1 MTWDD
6 EFQIKGLKLR
16 QASRCEISEP
26 SRAPQHS
33 QRGRWAQSSSKSEPG
48 RRDFTRLDGITTGS
62 RHRACFAD
70 DVVRADA
77 GDFIGRCNEIWW
89 QLIAGRMRSFF
100 VVVPTPDSADV
111 VQVFFGDDNE
121 LVETLELQSLDESF
135 DMGPQNRGHR
145 NRPFD
150 LNTAGFEHFAS
161 SRISSGVQG
170 RPGFLFDAASFSA
183 CDLFFP
189 NPPNEGVI
197 NDGRNQIPKLNSQ
210 LLTDLQ

>member
-1 MTWDD
+1 MPLNTVSADVGRSQVRNLNLD
-6 EFQIKGLKLR
+6 AGTLRGSTGL
-16 QASRCEISEP
+16 
-26 SRAPQHS
+26 
-33 QRGRWAQSSSKSEPG
+33 
-48 RRDFTRLDGITTGS
+48 RLDHATEPV
-62 RHRACFAD
+62 FAD